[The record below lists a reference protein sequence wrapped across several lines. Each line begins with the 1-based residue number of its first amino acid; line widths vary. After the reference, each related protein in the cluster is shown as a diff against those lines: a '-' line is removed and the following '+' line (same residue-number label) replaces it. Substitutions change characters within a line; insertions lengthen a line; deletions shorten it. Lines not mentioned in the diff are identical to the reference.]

1 MYTDVCLSGC
11 VSGLRAEWGRRLTA
25 ARKAAGLSQVRLAA
39 EMATT
44 QQNIS
49 KWERGVAAPRDDTR
63 MRLAAILGVAVQDI
77 FTYPTNGEGEAA

>member
-1 MYTDVCLSGC
+1 
-11 VSGLRAEWGRRLTA
+11 
-25 ARKAAGLSQVRLAA
+25 
-39 EMATT
+39 MATT